1 MENRQRVFDLPH
13 RTLRSLLGKF
23 SELAGKTDFSNPNEI
38 KRLKDLG
45 SDLLPMLESH
55 MHFEEAGILTEMER
69 KVPGSID
76 QDRKEHQEVE
86 PIQAELFERLE
97 NFDGSQSDTETY
109 QFYLDFVNFQSI
121 YLQHLH
127 HEETVTE
134 KLLWEHFTDEELR
147 QITIQ
152 QFVEIPPPTMLLWL
166 KYGIPA
172 FPKAERI
179 MMLQRVKAKAPEGA
193 YEKALT
199 ALSTVITD
207 TELEELKKEIK

>member
-23 SELAGKTDFSNPNEI
+23 SELAGRTDYANLNEI
-38 KRLKDLG
+38 QKLKDLS
-45 SDLLPMLESH
+45 SDLLPLLESH
-55 MHFEEAGILTEMER
+55 MHFEEAGILTEMDK

-76 QDRKEHQEVE
+76 QDRKEHEEVE

-97 NFDGSQSDTETY
+97 NLDGTQSEAETY
-109 QFYLDFVNFQSI
+109 QFYLDFVNFQSV

-127 HEETVTE
+127 HEETETE
-134 KLLWEHFTDEELR
+134 KLLWKHFTDEELR

-152 QFVEIPPPTMLLWL
+152 QFIEIPPPTMLLWL
-166 KYGIPA
+166 KHGIPA
-172 FPKAERI
+172 FPRTQQI

-193 YEKALT
+193 YEKAIAVL
-199 ALSTVITD
+199 ATVIPKD
-207 TELEELKKEIK
+207 QLEELKKEIK